1 MYNGVCLIQIS
12 ACMDCGNMGGSG
24 VYVRYCSNF
33 NYYVLT
39 HQMHTLSLSHFV
51 SHENEN
57 WFDGYEV
64 NVAAACKTIYN
75 SRNYSLYVNP
85 QYLRISRMR

>member
-1 MYNGVCLIQIS
+1 MRAWTVEIWVVV
-12 ACMDCGNMGGSG
+12 

-33 NYYVLT
+33 NYVLT

-51 SHENEN
+51 S
-57 WFDGYEV
+57 WKMKIGLMGYEV

-85 QYLRISRMR
+85 KYLRISRMR